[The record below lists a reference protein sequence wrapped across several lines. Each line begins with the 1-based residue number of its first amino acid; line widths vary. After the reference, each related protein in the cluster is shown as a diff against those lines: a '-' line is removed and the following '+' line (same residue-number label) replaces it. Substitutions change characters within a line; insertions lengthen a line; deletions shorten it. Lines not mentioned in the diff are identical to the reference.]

1 MCIACAGSV
10 EYTSPSTRAIFNF
23 RERAPWE
30 DAQLDCVHT
39 YGGSL
44 ATFAS
49 EAEENEVM
57 QSLGDGNYT
66 YHWTYIGVR
75 FHWNATRTGGA
86 WMTADNSSMAYTNW
100 YNGSAPVVSCSGA
113 SNARGQCYIPSSC
126 SNTSCTSA
134 ILGST
139 ACGSQIYSGRYTDTT
154 CGGFW
159 SFQWS
164 YECCDS
170 VSAYLNNSLE
180 YAVTLQ
186 NRNWTSR
193 WVASPTRNGR
203 PYICKTG
210 APGGTIAPHCSVW
223 TMGCP
228 HCHQRHPTRALSSQ
242 C

>member
-1 MCIACAGSV
+1 MCIACAGRV

-66 YHWTYIGVR
+66 NHWTYIGVR

-100 YNGSAPVVSCSGA
+100 YNGSAPVGCPGA
-113 SNARGQCYIPSSC
+113 LNIHKQCYIPSSC
-126 SNTSCTSA
+126 SYSSCT
-134 ILGST
+134 IMPGFH
-139 ACGSQIYSGRYTDTT
+139 ACGSQIYSGRWTNTT
-154 CGGFW
+154 CGEGL
-159 SFQWS
+159 WS
-164 YECCDS
+164 YECCDG
-170 VSAYLNNSLE
+170 VSYDLNNSTE

-186 NRNWTSR
+186 NRTSR
-193 WVASPTRNGR
+193 WVASNTRNGR

-210 APGGTIAPHCSVW
+210 APNGAAAHCLVW

-228 HCHQRHPTRALSSQ
+228 HKSGQSLQYDRRDPSWSKC
-242 C
+242 